1 MKTAIIVM
9 MSVIASTGFSQG
21 LIGTWQITEEKT
33 CFTASFEKSDT
44 EKELEQSMSKGS
56 KTAVAKLIKFDK
68 KGTGEEGIFSQG
80 KKKGTGLS
88 TFKYS
93 VKDKELQLL
102 DAKSGIIT
110 QRFVIDEVTES
121 LLKIHDAVKDCEVKI
136 FSRVK

>member
-1 MKTAIIVM
+1 MKTGIFVM
-9 MSVIASTGFSQG
+9 MSLIASSAFSQG
-21 LIGTWQITEEKT
+21 LIGTWQLTEEKT

-44 EKELEQSMSKGS
+44 EKELEESMGKGS
-56 KTAVAKLIKFDK
+56 KTAVAKIIKFDK
-68 KGTGEEGIFSQG
+68 KGTGEEGIFSKG

-88 TFKYS
+88 SFKYS

-121 LLKIHDAVKDCEVKI
+121 SLKVHDAVKDCEVKI

>member
-1 MKTAIIVM
+1 M
-9 MSVIASTGFSQG
+9 G
-21 LIGTWQITEEKT
+21 
-33 CFTASFEKSDT
+33 
-44 EKELEQSMSKGS
+44 KGS
-56 KTAVAKLIKFDK
+56 KSAVAKIIKFDK

-80 KKKGTGLS
+80 KKKGTGLI

-121 LLKIHDAVKDCEVKI
+121 SLKIHDAVKDCEVKI